1 MFEDSKTPREIKKA
15 SGRVYQTRENE
26 GGVAIDW
33 APASPIMG
41 CTTLTGGEA
50 LFHPIEG
57 KVVRFPRAFR
67 RRRGTVTIVVRAG
80 RRPDLLELF
89 ELATEMKSGLALSVV
104 PRL

>member
-1 MFEDSKTPREIKKA
+1 MFEYSETPREIKKA
-15 SGRVYQTRENE
+15 SGRVYQTCENE
-26 GGVAIDW
+26 CGVAIDW
-33 APASPIMG
+33 APSSPIMG

-50 LFHPIEG
+50 LFHPVEG

-89 ELATEMKSGLALSVV
+89 ELATEMKSELGLSVGA
-104 PRL
+104 RL